1 MPYYVLNNGFALRG
15 WKGKPFGLGYP
26 NPHFVDFF
34 DKESYEVVYALDG
47 RHDIREDELSEKQKK
62 LLKRLIEKKIAIE
75 SDGTKTIESYQEY
88 KTYPAMYKRSATWS
102 ITGRCNYK
110 CRHCFM
116 SAPDYHGEDLNME
129 QCRHILDEI
138 DICGIRSIA
147 LTGGEALVNPH
158 FFEILDELEERY
170 IILDT
175 VYSNGLL
182 VNDKLFDEFEKRNM
196 HPNIHLSF
204 DGVGWHDW
212 LRGVKGAEED
222 TIRAFRL
229 AKERGYQTSASMCL
243 HKHNISSLRETVNLL
258 GSLGLVHLKM
268 NVATPSGRWKNESEH
283 FITQDEANEAILE
296 YIPQYVEDGMPL
308 SVQFCGFL
316 EFDKE
321 KKVIMIPF
329 RKFSGV
335 AGADKASA
343 CGAVKT
349 SLYISPQGKVLPCM
363 TLGGTAIDPMFDSI
377 LEKPLSEILS
387 DSYYRDV
394 CLTKMGECIE
404 HNERCRECKY
414 KLMCGAG
421 CRACACG
428 ETSTDY
434 LGIDEET
441 CLFYKHGW
449 YEKAREVIEKYQKCF
464 PDNGED
470 KAPTDLN
477 LDKRNRRYNFSEDIT
492 TKKRLSKD
500 QG

>member
-1 MPYYVLNNGFALRG
+1 MPYYILNKGFALRG

-34 DKESYEVVYALDG
+34 DEESYEVILAMDG
-47 RHDIREDELSEKQKK
+47 RVNINEDELSDKQRKV
-62 LLKRLIEKKIAIE
+62 LRRLIESKIVIE
-75 SDGTKTIESYQEY
+75 SDGTTQLEPYQEY
-88 KTYPAMYKRSATWS
+88 KTYPAMYKRSAIWS

-116 SAPDYHGEDLNME
+116 SAPDYRGEDLSME
-129 QCRHILDEI
+129 QCIHILDEI
-138 DICGIRSIA
+138 DICGIRSIS

-158 FFEILDELEERY
+158 FFEILEEIDKRD

-175 VYSNGLL
+175 IYSNGLL
-182 VNDKLFDEFEKRNM
+182 INDKLFDELEKRKM

-204 DGVGWHDW
+204 DGIGWHDW
-212 LRGVKGAEED
+212 LRGVKGAEEEV
-222 TIRAFRL
+222 IRAFKL
-229 AKERGYQTSASMCL
+229 AKQRGYQTSASMCL
-243 HKHNISSLRETVNLL
+243 HKHNISTLRETVNLL
-258 GSLGLVHLKM
+258 ASLGLVHLKM
-268 NVATPSGRWKNESEH
+268 NVATPTGRWKNESQH
-283 FITQDEANEAILE
+283 FISQDEANEAILE
-296 YIPQYVEDGMPL
+296 YIPQYIEDGIPL
-308 SVQFCGFL
+308 SVQFCGIL
-316 EFDKE
+316 DFDKD

-335 AGADKASA
+335 AGANDASA

-349 SLYISPQGKVLPCM
+349 SMYISPQGKILPCM
-363 TLGGTAIDPMFDSI
+363 TLGKTAIDSMFDSI

-394 CLTKMGECIE
+394 CLIKMGECIN
-404 HNERCRECKY
+404 HNERCRDCKY

-434 LGIDEET
+434 MGIDEET

-449 YEKAREVIEKYQKCF
+449 YEKAKEAIKKYNNCF
-464 PDNGED
+464 KSEE
-470 KAPTDLN
+470 
-477 LDKRNRRYNFSEDIT
+477 EDIT
-492 TKKRLSKD
+492 QPNTTIEKC
-500 QG
+500 